1 MNNSLYSFVTE
12 PGSKRRDLLNIAI
25 ESIELIQRTER
36 LKELRERKMA
46 IINSLKEEIEITNK
60 AMSHFQGLM
69 PFNIKEEQERV
80 QEKVEKSKV
89 KIVERQKVDKVDEL
103 SMELDDIKHKLNNL
117 NF

>member
-1 MNNSLYSFVTE
+1 MNESLYSFVTE

-36 LKELRERKMA
+36 LKELRERKVSIM
-46 IINSLKEEIEITNK
+46 NSLKEEIEITNK
-60 AMSHFQGLM
+60 AMKHFQGLM

-89 KIVERQKVDKVDEL
+89 KIVEKQKIDKMDEL
-103 SMELDDIKHKLNNL
+103 SMELEDIRHKLNDL

>member
-36 LKELRERKMA
+36 LKELRERKLA

-60 AMSHFQGLM
+60 AMNHFQGLM

-89 KIVERQKVDKVDEL
+89 KIVEKQKVDKVDE
-103 SMELDDIKHKLNNL
+103 
-117 NF
+117 